1 MDAGWEAEGWNVT
14 HAELLGLG
22 LVPGRD
28 HWIRRFDVC
37 VCVCVSTYT
46 MEHHSGIKKE
56 EMMPSAATWMH
67 PDNITLR
74 NISQRKADTG

>member
-37 VCVCVSTYT
+37 VCVCLHIYNGT
-46 MEHHSGIKKE
+46 
-56 EMMPSAATWMH
+56 P
-67 PDNITLR
+67 LR
-74 NISQRKADTG
+74 HQKGGNDAICSNMDAPRQYHA

>member
-1 MDAGWEAEGWNVT
+1 MDAGWKAEGWNVT

-22 LVPGRD
+22 LVPGV
-28 HWIRRFDVC
+28 ITGLEDVM
-37 VCVCVSTYT
+37 CVCVSTYT

-56 EMMPSAATWMH
+56 EMMPSAAMWMY

-74 NISQRKADTG
+74 NISQRKANTG